1 MKLIALLLLFLLTG
15 SCSLQAQDFINMP
28 YDKAEA
34 ALRKAY
40 PADNK
45 QPTVYPRK
53 DSILVRVNSQSQLIF
68 VFDEKGLCMT
78 ETINT
83 RCDSCHDGYLKN
95 ILDKKKFNWKKINE
109 NQYISRFEDNMMIE
123 LFPEGEI
130 RTISVLRA
138 DFTREIYELLLKG

>member
-1 MKLIALLLLFLLTG
+1 MKLFALILFFLLSGTG
-15 SCSLQAQDFINMP
+15 FLQAQDYINMP
-28 YDKAEA
+28 YSKAEA

-45 QPTVYPRK
+45 QPNVYPRK
-53 DSILVRVNSQSQLIF
+53 DSILVRINSQSQLIF
-68 VFDEKGLCMT
+68 VFDEKGLCTT

-95 ILDKKKFNWKKINE
+95 ILDKKKYNWKKINE
-109 NQYISRFEDNMMIE
+109 NQYISRFEDNLMIE

-138 DFTREIYELLLKG
+138 DFTRELYELLLKE

>member
-28 YDKAEA
+28 YGKAEA

-40 PADNK
+40 PGENK
-45 QPTVYPRK
+45 QPAVDSRK
-53 DSILVRVNSQSQLIF
+53 DSILVRVNSLSQLIF

-95 ILDKKKFNWKKINE
+95 ILDKKKYSWKKINE
-109 NQYISRFEDNMMIE
+109 NQYISRYEDNLMIE
-123 LFPEGEI
+123 LFPEGDI

-138 DFTREIYELLLKG
+138 EFTRELYDLLLKG